1 MTRRTVSA
9 LFALLLTVSMTAA
22 LLTPRTYAATTEQ
35 EQQLSEI
42 EAKKAE
48 LQKQIDAAESSK
60 AAVLDQ
66 KKLMDEQNDVI
77 RQQIS
82 TVQSQIEDSNQRIAE
97 TQVKEEAQYQLFC
110 KQVRE
115 EEERGSVSYWEV
127 LFKATSF
134 SDLLSRLD
142 FINEVMA
149 YDKQV
154 MEDLK
159 ALQAQLAQEKAD
171 LETQKTDL
179 SDAKSE
185 LEQKI
190 ADAAALVAQYEE
202 TQAGAQAL
210 YDAEIAQAA
219 EIERQIQ
226 EAEKAAQDAANQ
238 NGTNVPPATSGGYIW
253 PTDTRLVTSP
263 FGPRSSPGGI
273 GSTYHLGV
281 DIGARYGSPIYA
293 TKSGTVILTGGP
305 WGGGYGN
312 YVVLDHGSGNTTLY
326 AHMSSIAV
334 GEGETVSQGQVIG
347 YVGSTG
353 NSTGPHLH
361 YEIRE
366 NGSRIDPLTYLPGYI
381 PYDW

>member
-22 LLTPRTYAATTEQ
+22 LLTPRAYAATTEQ
-35 EQQLSEI
+35 GQQLSEI

-48 LQKQIDAAESSK
+48 LQKQIDAAENSK

-115 EEERGSVSYWEV
+115 EEERGTISYWEV

-154 MEDLK
+154 IEDLK

-171 LETQKTDL
+171 LETQKTAL
-179 SDAKSE
+179 SGAQSE

-190 ADAAALVAQYEE
+190 TDAAALVAQYEE
-202 TQAGAQAL
+202 TKAGAQAL

-226 EAEKAAQDAANQ
+226 EAEKAARDAANQ

-253 PTDTRLVTSP
+253 PTDTHLVTSP

-281 DIGARYGSPIYA
+281 DIGASYGSPIYA

-334 GEGETVSQGQVIG
+334 DEGETVSQGQVIG

-366 NGSRIDPLTYLPGYI
+366 NGNRIDPLTYLPGYI

>member
-1 MTRRTVSA
+1 MTRRIVST
-9 LFALLLTVSMTAA
+9 LFALLLAVSMTVT
-22 LLTPRTYAATTEQ
+22 LLTPGAYAATA
-35 EQQLSEI
+35 EQQQQLDEI
-42 EAKKAE
+42 ESKKAD
-48 LQKQIDAAESSK
+48 LQAQIDAAESSK
-60 AAVLDQ
+60 ATVLEQ
-66 KKLMDEQNDVI
+66 KRLMDEQNTVI
-77 RQQIS
+77 REQIS

-110 KQVRE
+110 KQARE
-115 EEERGSVSYWEV
+115 EEERGTISYWEV

-142 FINEVMA
+142 FINEVMS

-159 ALQAQLAQEKAD
+159 ALQSQLAQEKAD
-171 LETQKTDL
+171 LESQETTL
-179 SDAKSE
+179 SDAQTE
-185 LEQKI
+185 LQTKI

-202 TQAGAQAL
+202 TEAGAQAL
-210 YDAEIAQAA
+210 YDAETAQAA
-219 EIERQIQ
+219 EIQSQIEAAEEAARQQ
-226 EAEKAAQDAANQ
+226 AAQS
-238 NGTNVPPATSGGYIW
+238 GTTLPQATSGGYIW

-263 FGPRSSPGGI
+263 FGARSSPGGI

-281 DIGARYGSPIYA
+281 DIGASYGSPIYA
-293 TKSGTVILTGGP
+293 TKSGTVILIGGP

-312 YVVLDHGSGNTTLY
+312 YVVLDHGSGNNTLY
-326 AHMSSIAV
+326 AHMSSVAV
-334 GEGETVSQGQVIG
+334 SEGQTVSQGQVIG

-361 YEIRE
+361 YEIWE
-366 NGSRIDPLTYLPGYI
+366 NGGRIDPLTYLPGYI

>member
-22 LLTPRTYAATTEQ
+22 LLTPRAYAATTEQ
-35 EQQLSEI
+35 EQLNEI

-48 LQKQIDAAESSK
+48 LQKQIDAAENSK

-115 EEERGSVSYWEV
+115 EEERGTISYWEV

-154 MEDLK
+154 IEDLK

-171 LETQKTDL
+171 LETQKTAL
-179 SDAKSE
+179 SGAQSE

-190 ADAAALVAQYEE
+190 TDAAALVAQYEE
-202 TQAGAQAL
+202 TKAGAQAL

-226 EAEKAAQDAANQ
+226 EAEKAARDAANQ

-253 PTDTRLVTSP
+253 PTDTHLVTSP

-273 GSTYHLGV
+273 GSPDHLGV
-281 DIGARYGSPIYA
+281 DIGASYGSPIYA

-334 GEGETVSQGQVIG
+334 DEGETVSQGQVIG

-366 NGSRIDPLTYLPGYI
+366 NGNRIDPLTYLPGYI